1 MDIESEEYASMES
14 TYEFDDEEGGD
25 LFEYHHGI
33 RRVAKPEASEVES
46 EDEADD
52 DGDVDI
58 EIDDEEEDGA
68 EDEEESGTAI
78 DAAATVE
85 RPLEGDSIDEDEE
98 VYYIPLDLSAAP
110 QSLDNVSDC
119 QVVDLHTG
127 RPLISVGSRVYEG
140 QWEDIIGTDM
150 FFSQEAELIG
160 ISRQQV
166 KLFPGKLVKREDAQA
181 VNEGRL
187 DGIDWRN
194 PEKTKNRKATLMDK
208 IAAVDRKKGKDSDKK
223 SQEEDV
229 EMVEASGS

>member
-1 MDIESEEYASMES
+1 MDIENEEYESMES
-14 TYEFDDEEGGD
+14 TYEYDDEEGGD

-33 RRVAKPEASEVES
+33 RQPEASEVES
-46 EDEADD
+46 EDEGDD

-58 EIDDEEEDGA
+58 DDAEEDGVE
-68 EDEEESGTAI
+68 EDEEKSGTAV
-78 DAAATVE
+78 DATASVE
-85 RPLEGDSIDEDEE
+85 QPLEGDSIDKDEE

-119 QVVDLHTG
+119 QVVNLHTG

-160 ISRQQV
+160 VSRQHV
-166 KLFPGKLVKREDAQA
+166 KLFPGKLVKKEDAHT

-208 IAAVDRKKGKDSDKK
+208 IAAVDRKKGKDTDKK
-223 SQEEDV
+223 FQEDDV
-229 EMVEASGS
+229 EMAEASGS

>member
-1 MDIESEEYASMES
+1 MDIENDEYASMES
-14 TYEFDDEEGGD
+14 TYEYDDEEGGD

-46 EDEADD
+46 EDEGGD

-58 EIDDEEEDGA
+58 DDAEEDGVE
-68 EDEEESGTAI
+68 EDEEESGTTV
-78 DAAATVE
+78 DGAAAVE
-85 RPLEGDSIDEDEE
+85 QPLEGDSIDEDEE

-119 QVVDLHTG
+119 QVVNLHTG

-150 FFSQEAELIG
+150 FFSQEAALIG

-166 KLFPGKLVKREDAQA
+166 KLFPGKLVKKEDAHA

-187 DGIDWRN
+187 DGIDWTN

-208 IAAVDRKKGKDSDKK
+208 IAAVDRKKGKDTDKK

>member
-1 MDIESEEYASMES
+1 MDIDNEEYASMES

-25 LFEYHHGI
+25 LFEDHHGI
-33 RRVAKPEASEVES
+33 RPVAKPEASEVES
-46 EDEADD
+46 EDEGDD

-58 EIDDEEEDGA
+58 DDAEEDGA
-68 EDEEESGTAI
+68 EEDEEESGTAV
-78 DAAATVE
+78 DAAATVDE
-85 RPLEGDSIDEDEE
+85 PLEGDGIDEDEE

-110 QSLDNVSDC
+110 QALDNVSDC
-119 QVVDLHTG
+119 QVVNLHTG

-166 KLFPGKLVKREDAQA
+166 KLFPGRLVKKEDAQA

-187 DGIDWRN
+187 DGIDWKN

-208 IAAVDRKKGKDSDKK
+208 IAVVDRKKRKDSDKK
-223 SQEEDV
+223 PQEEDV